1 MGWTITHKSNFKK
14 VAFAVPLA
22 LLVLP
27 GIQTKAR
34 ADLLTNGN
42 FATTNLSTSGAILG
56 AGSGTISGWN
66 LCTTSTSCPSSASNS
81 PVATPNNGADGLVFL
96 YFPGTQ
102 AATLTDTY
110 GANNF
115 ALAQGAAPNTIPN
128 SSPAG
133 GNWLV
138 ADGGTS
144 NNLAF
149 YQTLTNLTAGAHYTL
164 TFYTAAGQQLNT
176 GGDTTEDWDVFFGTT
191 SLYTT
196 QSTPTL
202 SNPHQDF
209 TPWSLVTMVFT
220 ANSTS
225 QILEFLAQGTPSGD
239 PPMDFL
245 AGVSLTQTPAPEPSG
260 IALMGLGMIGLVV
273 VRRKLLKRA

>member
-1 MGWTITHKSNFKK
+1 MGWTITPHKFRKRLTL
-14 VAFAVPLA
+14 ALPLA
-22 LLVLP
+22 VALL
-27 GIQTKAR
+27 GIQTTAR
-34 ADLLTNGN
+34 ASLLTNGN

-56 AGSGTISGWN
+56 AGSGTISGWS
-66 LCTTSTSCPSSASNS
+66 LCTATTSCPSSASNS

-110 GANNF
+110 GNF
-115 ALAQGAAPNTIPN
+115 ALAQGTAPNTIPN

-149 YQTLTNLTAGAHYTL
+149 YQPLTNLTQGASYTL

-191 SLYTT
+191 TLYST

-245 AGVSLTQTPAPEPSG
+245 AGVTLTQTPTPEPSG
-260 IALMGLGMIGLVV
+260 LALMGLGMIGLVV